1 MNSSSDLLERWQRL
15 TARPLTFIGPDSLA
29 ECFSGAVPAGQLEA
43 LRNLSRF
50 EGRLLRLLRERF
62 ELSPWAEVPEPDPAD
77 LPVLL
82 LSPLAF
88 SRLTRLCGAIWHGAT
103 LRREIRGE
111 VLGEL
116 HQRLGAEVFAQAL
129 SLPALA
135 GAADLLRDPAELVAA
150 IERDGQT
157 CVAAWLHLQPE
168 SLKGWLSLRL
178 DSPRFD
184 QARLSRDIEIVRGAA
199 ALLSAEEAPDKES
212 RDE

>member
-1 MNSSSDLLERWQRL
+1 
-15 TARPLTFIGPDSLA
+15 
-29 ECFSGAVPAGQLEA
+29 
-43 LRNLSRF
+43 
-50 EGRLLRLLRERF
+50 
-62 ELSPWAEVPEPDPAD
+62 
-77 LPVLL
+77 
-82 LSPLAF
+82 
-88 SRLTRLCGAIWHGAT
+88 
-103 LRREIRGE
+103 
-111 VLGEL
+111 
-116 HQRLGAEVFAQAL
+116 
-129 SLPALA
+129 LA